1 MSCESGPLAEMEQ
14 RPYQKNRSSPP
25 DRENCCC
32 RETDPLSQ
40 VAILVCAP
48 TPPHAPFFVSGNI
61 STVLDYG
68 PEEIVC
74 NPSFWM
80 NTVHTEDIPQ
90 LLSGFFHL
98 FTRGLHIY
106 DYRFLRKDGAFKRLL
121 VELHLHRRRKKEPI
135 AMMGFLR
142 EPVVTE
148 GNISGEGKTGAEFF
162 ADDDV
167 ARLTIDGRQRIREAS
182 PRMEEVCGQPPDS
195 LIGRPAL
202 ELIPPDYTHLAND
215 VFSRV
220 VHHGADAVHFWQAIQ
235 HSDGSLRFVSAEC
248 TGRYDE
254 GGERTM
260 VMKCRDISGLITLDK
275 KSRIRC
281 TTRLLSA
288 LSRGAGVQDRIE
300 TFEPLDLLTGRERE
314 ILYLTIEGL
323 SSTQIGGR
331 LSISP
336 RTVEAHRAHIM
347 SKLGVHSLSQ
357 LIRYTVSCIAY
368 PETA

>member
-1 MSCESGPLAEMEQ
+1 MSHESKQLVEQ
-14 RPYQKNRSSPP
+14 EPRPYQKKRSTPP
-25 DRENCCC
+25 DPENCCC

-61 STVLDYG
+61 STILDYK
-68 PEEIVC
+68 PEEIVG

-80 NTVHTEDIPQ
+80 NTVHSEDAPQ

-98 FTRGLHIY
+98 FTRGHHIY
-106 DYRFLRKDGAFKRLL
+106 DYRFLRKDGACKRLL
-121 VELHLHRRRKKEPI
+121 VELRLHRRRKKEPI

-142 EPVVTE
+142 EPVMMD
-148 GNISGEGKTGAEFF
+148 GKIAGDGKIEANFF
-162 ADDDV
+162 SDGDA
-167 ARLTIDGRQRIREAS
+167 ARLTIDSRQRIREAS
-182 PRMEEVCGQPPDS
+182 PRMEEVCGQPQAN

-202 ELIPPDYTHLAND
+202 ELIPPDYVHLAND
-215 VFSRV
+215 VFSKV
-220 VHHGADAVHFWQAIQ
+220 VRHGHKIVRLWHAIQ

-248 TGRYDE
+248 TGSYDE
-254 GGERTM
+254 GGDRIM
-260 VMKCRDISGLITLDK
+260 IMSCRDITGLITLDP

-288 LSRGAGVQDRIE
+288 LSWGAGVQDRVE
-300 TFEPLDLLTGRERE
+300 TFEPLDRLTCRERE

-323 SSTQIGGR
+323 SSTQSGER

-347 SKLGVHSLSQ
+347 NKLGVHSLSQ
-357 LIRYTVSCIAY
+357 LIRYIVSCIAY
-368 PETA
+368 PESA